1 MSMVTS
7 PLSTSTPG
15 PAVLV
20 DALATEPARSRSPTL
35 ATSVDQETSIANVM
49 LSVVR
54 TPVTEHEPEAP
65 PITEKSPLRIPVI
78 AAPKVIVNSG
88 VRSERIEA
96 VTDHSA
102 VGTVASR
109 VTDEVEADE
118 IGPAFPT

>member
-1 MSMVTS
+1 MVTS

-15 PAVLV
+15 PEVLV
-20 DALATEPARSRSPTL
+20 DALATEPARSRNPTL
-35 ATSVDQETSIANVM
+35 ATSLEQETSIANVM

-54 TPVTEHEPEAP
+54 TPVTEQEPDAP
-65 PITEKSPLRIPVI
+65 PITEKSPLSIPVI

-88 VRSERIEA
+88 VLSERTEA

-109 VTDEVEADE
+109 ITEEVEAAE